1 MKDLFSRGSDLYRQA
16 RPQYSTAIVDTILQH
31 VPERG
36 LAWDCGAGSGQ
47 FTQLLAPHFQQ
58 ILATD
63 LSRAQLDQAPHWA
76 NVSYRTCLAQDSG
89 LADASVD
96 LITVAQAIHWF
107 DFEAFYAEVHRVL
120 KPRGVFAAVGYG
132 LIQVVDTE
140 VNAAIQRLYFQTLKG
155 YWDAERRYIDDL
167 YRTIPFPFKEI
178 VTPELSL
185 KYRWSATQL
194 LNYLNT
200 WSGLQHYLK
209 QHTETPLLELQQ
221 LLQQQSAQDLEIQ
234 FPILLR
240 LGCLV

>member
-1 MKDLFSRGSDLYRQA
+1 MKDLFSQGSDLYRQA

-63 LSRAQLDQAPHWA
+63 LSQAQLDQAPQWA
-76 NVSYRTCLAQDSG
+76 NVRYRACLAQDSG

-178 VTPELSL
+178 VTPEL
-185 KYRWSATQL
+185 
-194 LNYLNT
+194 
-200 WSGLQHYLK
+200 
-209 QHTETPLLELQQ
+209 
-221 LLQQQSAQDLEIQ
+221 
-234 FPILLR
+234 
-240 LGCLV
+240 

>member
-1 MKDLFSRGSDLYRQA
+1 M
-16 RPQYSTAIVDTILQH
+16 
-31 VPERG
+31 
-36 LAWDCGAGSGQ
+36 
-47 FTQLLAPHFQQ
+47 
-58 ILATD
+58 
-63 LSRAQLDQAPHWA
+63 DQAPHWA
-76 NVSYRTCLAQDSG
+76 NVRYRACLAQDSG
-89 LADASVD
+89 LADACVD

-132 LIQVVDTE
+132 LIQVVDPG

-185 KYRWSATQL
+185 KYRWPATQL

-221 LLQQQSAQDLEIQ
+221 LLQQQSAQDLEIR

>member
-47 FTQLLAPHFQQ
+47 FTKLLAPHFQQ

-76 NVSYRTCLAQDSG
+76 NVRYRACLAQDSG

-194 LNYLNT
+194 LKYLNT
-200 WSGLQHYLK
+200 WSALQHYLK

-221 LLQQQSAQDLEIQ
+221 LLQQQSAQDLEIR